1 MSSKLKKVILTSAM
15 VCMATAGVAAFSQSS
30 NFPNQ
35 PIKLVIPYPPGGALS
50 VLGALVTTSAEEH
63 FGQPMISLVR
73 AGGGGAT
80 GSALVA
86 QSEPDGYTLLLGEPT
101 IVSLR
106 PQVENL
112 PYKIDDFIPIARLTQ
127 SPILF
132 VAADGAPF
140 SDLKGMID
148 YAKSSPNKLVYSS
161 DNKNGWTYTA
171 FELLKNATGT
181 EMKGIEFGGG
191 GPAIT
196 NVLGGNT
203 MAYAGDPGILIDHI
217 KAGKL
222 KPICIAD
229 SARYALLKDVPT
241 CKEAGADVE
250 WGLWIGVLAK
260 KGTPAD
266 RIEKLRSSF
275 AALAQDKG
283 FLRIMARTN
292 TSLAYMD
299 GDQFA
304 KFVADEQ
311 ASLKKLYGSK

>member
-1 MSSKLKKVILTSAM
+1 MSLKLKKIVLSGALACFGAGAM
-15 VCMATAGVAAFSQSS
+15 PALAQSS
-30 NFPNQ
+30 DFPNQ
-35 PIKLVIPYPPGGALS
+35 PLKLVIPYPPGGALS
-50 VLGALVTTSAEEH
+50 VLGAVVTTSAEQH

-86 QSEPDGYTLLLGEPT
+86 QSPADGYTLLLGEPT
-101 IVSLR
+101 IISLR
-106 PQVENL
+106 PQVEKL
-112 PYKIDDFIPIARLTQ
+112 PYKTDDFVPIARLTKA
-127 SPILF
+127 PIMF
-132 VAADGAPF
+132 VAAGSAPF
-140 SDLKGMID
+140 SDLKGMIA
-148 YAKSSPNKLVYSS
+148 YAKANPNKLVYSS

-171 FELLKNATGT
+171 FELLKKATGT

-203 MAYAGDPGILIDHI
+203 MAYAGDPSILVDHI
-217 KAGKL
+217 KSGKL
-222 KPICIAD
+222 KALCVAD
-229 SARYALLKDVPT
+229 TVRYEPVKDVPT

-266 RIEKLRSSF
+266 RLEKLRASF
-275 AALAQDKG
+275 AALSKDEA
-283 FLRIMARTN
+283 FLRILARTN
-292 TSLAYMD
+292 TTLAYMD
-299 GDQFA
+299 GEQFA

-311 ASLKKLYGSK
+311 ASLKKLYDSK

>member
-1 MSSKLKKVILTSAM
+1 MSSKLKKIFMVGSLACLTMIAS
-15 VCMATAGVAAFSQSS
+15 TAFAQTGA
-30 NFPNQ
+30 FPNQ
-35 PIKLVIPYPPGGALS
+35 PLKLVIPYPPGGALS
-50 VLGALVTTSAEEH
+50 VLGAVVTTSAEQH

-86 QSEPDGYTLLLGEPT
+86 QTPADGYTLLLGEPT

-106 PQVENL
+106 PQVEKL
-112 PYKIDDFIPIARLTQ
+112 PYTSDDFVPVARLTKA
-127 SPILF
+127 PIMF
-132 VAADGAPF
+132 VAASAAPF

-148 YAKSSPNKLVYSS
+148 YAKANPNKLLYSS
-161 DNKNGWTYTA
+161 DNKNGWTYTG
-171 FELLKNATGT
+171 FELLKKSAGI

-203 MAYAGDPGILIDHI
+203 MAYAGDPSILMDHI

-222 KPICIAD
+222 KALCVAD
-229 SARYALLKDVPT
+229 SARYELAKDVPT
-241 CKEAGADVE
+241 CKEAGANIE
-250 WGLWIGVLAK
+250 WSLWIGVLVR

-266 RIEKLRSSF
+266 RVEKLRASF
-275 AALAQDKG
+275 AALSKDDA
-283 FLRIMARTN
+283 FLRILARTN
-292 TSLAYMD
+292 TTLAYMD
-299 GDQFA
+299 GAQFS

-311 ASLKKLYGSK
+311 SSLKKLYDAK

>member
-132 VAADGAPF
+132 VAAEGAPF